1 MPDEAGKQEDLELA
15 QPAETKTLPPVV
27 PPQTRTPF
35 QFNQQINIQQI
46 PPGAWERLAPDQIV
60 DLSKSM
66 MAQMD
71 RLDERHFK
79 WAMEQAKR
87 DESTNKW
94 TLAIGGVLAACG
106 LVAVTYLAA
115 SEHAIVAAILGT
127 FLATILAVVV
137 GNRAIG

>member
-1 MPDEAGKQEDLELA
+1 
-15 QPAETKTLPPVV
+15 
-27 PPQTRTPF
+27 
-35 QFNQQINIQQI
+35 
-46 PPGAWERLAPDQIV
+46 
-60 DLSKSM
+60 